1 MPNTHMLNTAV
12 LNAAHAVVTDGV
24 TLKIDGVTVQLKKNT
39 LRVENVVEARSTAS
53 FIVEDVDASA
63 EYVRGEPVIITDGGN
78 TLFKGVV
85 YSSTERRIAP
95 AGGLHHNVKCMD
107 WHYLADK
114 RLVAESYTGQ
124 TAGAIV
130 TDIRTNYLGDEGVTV
145 GNIDAGP
152 TIAEAVFNYAPAS
165 VVLDALALR
174 AGFTWYIDSNKKLFF
189 QLRTTVPAPFAVTS
203 DMLKGTSSLIH
214 GNPKY
219 RNRQWIRG
227 GKSVTAEQT
236 ETFTT
241 QDATILSFAVGF
253 PLAQAPVSI
262 TEDAAGKTI
271 GIKGIDSAKDYYWS
285 KGDPVIV
292 AAVPPGA
299 GVVVEIKYFGEFR
312 IIALAEDTDA
322 IAAQL
327 AIEGSGTGFVDHVDD
342 DPALIDSDD
351 AIDEAEALLDKYAV
365 AGKQVP
371 FSITTF
377 GLEPG
382 QLLTYTESLY
392 GMSGAELLITNVN
405 ITETDI
411 GIVYGIVAIQGPV
424 LGGWDRFFGDLARA
438 KEDVRVTAGT
448 ADQVLII
455 LALTSENWEWSE
467 AITETVYAC
476 PVVSLT
482 LFPSTIL
489 FPC

>member
-1 MPNTHMLNTAV
+1 MTT
-12 LNAAHAVVTDGV
+12 T
-24 TLKIDGVTVQLKKNT
+24 IDGVTVQLKRNT
-39 LRVENVVEARSTAS
+39 LRVNNVVEARSTAS
-53 FIVEDVDASA
+53 FTVEDVDASD
-63 EYVRGEPVIITDGGN
+63 EYVRGEPVIILDGGN

-85 YSSTERRIAP
+85 YSSTESRKSP
-95 AGGLHHNVKCMD
+95 AGGLVHRVKCMD

-130 TDIRTNYLGDEGVTV
+130 TDIRTNYLAAEGVTV

-174 AGFTWYIDSNKKLFF
+174 AGFTWYINAEKALYF
-189 QLRTTVPAPFAVTS
+189 QLRTTTAAPFAVTS
-203 DMLKGTSSLIH
+203 DMLKGTSSLTH

-227 GKSVTAEQT
+227 GKAVTVEQT

-241 QDATILSFAVGF
+241 QDATILSFPVGF

-262 TEDAAGKTI
+262 KEDAAAKTV
-271 GIKGIDSAKDYYWS
+271 GIKGIDSSKDYYWS
-285 KGDPVIV
+285 KGDPVLV
-292 AAVPPGA
+292 AAVAPGA

-327 AIEGSGTGFVDHVDD
+327 AIEGSGTGYVDQVDD
-342 DPALIDSDD
+342 DPSLIDSDD
-351 AIDEAEALLDKYAV
+351 AIDEAEALLDKYAI

-371 FSITTF
+371 FRITTY

-392 GMSGAELLITNVN
+392 GMSGAELLITNVD
-405 ITETDI
+405 ISETDI
-411 GIVYGIVAIQGPV
+411 GLVYGIVAVQGPV
-424 LGGWDRFFGDLARA
+424 LGGWDKFFGDLARA
-438 KEDVRVTAGT
+438 KEDVRVTAGVS
-448 ADQVLII
+448 DQVLII
-455 LALTSENWEWSE
+455 LTLTSENWEWTE

-482 LFPSTIL
+482 LFPGTTL